1 MPLTVRKGVRG
12 LGRSAGFTNRTKT
25 LSDMEIIDE
34 NTKDELDWIWNI
46 RKRVHLIELDYE

>member
-12 LGRSAGFTNRTKT
+12 LGRSAGFTNRTQT

>member
-1 MPLTVRKGVRG
+1 VRKGVRG
-12 LGRSAGFTNRTKT
+12 LGRSAGFTNRTQT